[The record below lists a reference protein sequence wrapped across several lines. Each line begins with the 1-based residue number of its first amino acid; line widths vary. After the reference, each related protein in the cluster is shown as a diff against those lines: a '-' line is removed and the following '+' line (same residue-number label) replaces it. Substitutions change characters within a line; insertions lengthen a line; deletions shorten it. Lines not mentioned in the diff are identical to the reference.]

1 MAVTKQQSKFFENE
15 MSHNQSLYVDK
26 SCNHVNLTVL
36 AESFLD
42 EHNVSKSQ
50 EEQVY
55 EGVVDWFK
63 SWRGKV
69 GYNNH

>member
-15 MSHNQSLYVDK
+15 MSHNPSLYVSK
-26 SCNHVNLTVL
+26 VSNHVNLTVL

-50 EEQVY
+50 QEQVY
-55 EGVVDWFK
+55 EGVVDWYK
-63 SWRGKV
+63 DWRGRV